1 MRLFWEEASSFI
13 TYGPWGW
20 LKLHKWSSYGSA
32 STYWEKLDSD
42 LLFGL
47 PTYQLWSLK
56 IETNSIQIP
65 ILPVTWQMLQNWDKI
80 CVLHLLGDPTRTIDI
95 CSFGCVVTNFMV
107 HTKWKAMF
115 PTYPITYKIPG
126 FYISLTPP
134 KNCWHVQNPIPTV
147 SIIRRIRVRF
157 SCKNFQPT
165 LQAPT
170 QTIGWTKAPP
180 TGAIVKP

>member
-1 MRLFWEEASSFI
+1 MQI
-13 TYGPWGW
+13 TLQLKCEIILGGGI
-20 LKLHKWSSYGSA
+20 LLHMDLGGDSKLHKWISYGSA

-65 ILPVTWQMLQNWDKI
+65 ILPVIWQMSQNWDKI
-80 CVLHLLGDPTRTIDI
+80 CVLYLLGDPTRTIDI

-115 PTYPITYKIPG
+115 PTYPMTYKIHQNTRDS
-126 FYISLTPP
+126 ISLTPP
-134 KNCWHVQNPIPTV
+134 YTACI
-147 SIIRRIRVRF
+147 
-157 SCKNFQPT
+157 QPT

-170 QTIGWTKAPP
+170 QTIMFWTKAPP